1 MQLDADAREQ
11 LRNAEISQAQ
21 WARHHFQDGTWHGD
35 ACGCPDDRCIGLH
48 HDAHDD
54 CQCLPALLAEHT
66 PGRTAAS
73 VTASPAATVARR
85 WKVRE
90 CTRCS
95 ASLAPGAEVYT
106 LTTQHYEP
114 MPDGPEWECVG
125 DWAKGRALGGWICA
139 DCLDDLQLWL
149 ITGRLTRRNGND

>member
-1 MQLDADAREQ
+1 MRLNTDACEQ
-11 LRNAEISQAQ
+11 IGNAEISPAQ
-21 WARHHFQDGTWHGD
+21 WARHHFQDGIWHGD
-35 ACGCPDDRCIGLH
+35 ACGCADDRCVGYH

-54 CQCLPALLAEHT
+54 CRCLPALLAEHH
-66 PGRTAAS
+66 PGQR
-73 VTASPAATVARR
+73 PAATVARR

-95 ASLAPGAEVYT
+95 TRLAPGADVYT

-139 DCLDDLQLWL
+139 DCLDQLQLWL
-149 ITGRLTRRNGND
+149 IAARLTTCNGND